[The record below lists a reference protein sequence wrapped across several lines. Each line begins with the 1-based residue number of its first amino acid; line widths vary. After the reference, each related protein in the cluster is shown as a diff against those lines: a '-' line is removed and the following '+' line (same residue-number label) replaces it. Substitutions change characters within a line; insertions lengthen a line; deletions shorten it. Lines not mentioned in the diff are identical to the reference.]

1 MTIHAEKVIDTV
13 GATGE
18 ALRDTKITDTTAVAS
33 TASDKTA
40 AYLAFFTEMGQK
52 AKQAATSL
60 LAADTA
66 KKNEALAAIA
76 DGLEAHSEA
85 ILAANELDMKA
96 AVTNGVPSIMMDR
109 LRLTADRIHQMAN
122 GVRQVIDLE
131 DPIGQRLDH
140 FMRPNGLAITKV
152 CVPLG
157 VIAIIYEARPNVT
170 VDAAAL
176 TLKTGN
182 AVILRGGKE
191 AMASNRCMVDVIR
204 QSLASVG
211 LPEDAVQL
219 VTITDREAVGPL
231 LTLREYI
238 DVVIPRGGAGLIK
251 RIVTESSIPVIE
263 TGSGVVHVFVDESAD
278 AAKAV
283 PIVVN
288 AKVQRPS
295 VCNAAET
302 LLVHR
307 LAAPT
312 LLPKI
317 AEALLAK
324 NVRLIGDS
332 RVRSLLPSVE
342 GATEASW
349 ATEYNDLI
357 MNVKIVDS
365 IDDAIAHINHY
376 GTKHSECIVTE
387 DKANAAQF
395 QRDVDASTV
404 YVNASTRFTDGFE
417 FGFGAEIGISTQKLH
432 ARGPMGLPAL
442 TSYKYV
448 VTGDGQVRS

>member
-1 MTIHAEKVIDTV
+1 MTIHAEKVV
-13 GATGE
+13 
-18 ALRDTKITDTTAVAS
+18 DTTAERYNATETVNVTDTGA
-33 TASDKTA
+33 DKTA
-40 AYLAFFTEMGQK
+40 EYIALFTDMGKK
-52 AKQAATSL
+52 AKVAATAL

-66 KKNEALAAIA
+66 KKNEALAVIA
-76 DGLEAHSEA
+76 DSLEAHSTD

-96 AVTNGVPSIMMDR
+96 AAANGLPAIMMDR
-109 LRLTADRIHQMAN
+109 LRLTEERIQQMAK
-122 GVRQVIDLE
+122 GVRQVIELA
-131 DPIGQRLDH
+131 DPIGKNLES
-140 FMRPNGLAITKV
+140 FKRPNGLHITKV

-191 AMASNRCMVDVIR
+191 AMASNQCMVAVIR
-204 QSLASVG
+204 ESLASVG

-219 VTITDREAVGPL
+219 VTVTDREAVGSL

-263 TGSGVVHVFVDESAD
+263 TGSGVVHIFIDETAD
-278 AAKAV
+278 IEKAI

-295 VCNAAET
+295 VCNSAET

-307 LAAPT
+307 LVAPT
-312 LLPKI
+312 ALPKL
-317 AEALLAK
+317 AEALVAE
-324 NVRLIGDS
+324 NVRLVGDC
-332 RVRSLLPSVE
+332 RVRSLLPEVAV
-342 GATEASW
+342 ATEASW

-365 IDDAIAHINHY
+365 IDEAITHINHY

-387 DKANAAQF
+387 DTVKAAQF

-442 TSYKYV
+442 TSYKYL
-448 VTGDGQVRS
+448 VTGDGQVRP

>member
-1 MTIHAEKVIDTV
+1 MTIQADNLANIATDKAAEYLAIF
-13 GATGE
+13 
-18 ALRDTKITDTTAVAS
+18 TDMGKKAKKAS
-33 TASDKTA
+33 TA
-40 AYLAFFTEMGQK
+40 
-52 AKQAATSL
+52 L
-60 LAADTA
+60 LSADEA

-76 DGLEAHSEA
+76 DSLEAHSAE
-85 ILAANELDMKA
+85 ILAANEEDMKNA
-96 AVTNGVPSIMMDR
+96 ATNGLPTIMMDR
-109 LRLTADRIHQMAN
+109 LRLTADRIHQMAE

-131 DPIGQRLDH
+131 DPTGKVLETVT
-140 FMRPNGLAITKV
+140 RPNGLEVKKV
-152 CVPLG
+152 SVPLG

-191 AMASNRCMVDVIR
+191 AMGSNQCMVGIIR
-204 QSLASVG
+204 DALKSVG

-231 LTLREYI
+231 LTLRDYI

-251 RIVTESSIPVIE
+251 RIVTESIIPVIE
-263 TGSGVVHVFVDESAD
+263 TGSGVVHVFIDETAD
-278 AAKAV
+278 EAKAV

-295 VCNAAET
+295 VCNSAET

-307 LAAPT
+307 LAAPH
-312 LLPKI
+312 LLPKL
-317 AEALLAK
+317 AEALEAK
-324 NVRLIGDS
+324 NVRLVGDG
-332 RVRSLLPSVE
+332 RVRSLLPKVE
-342 GATEASW
+342 PATDESW

-357 MNVKIVDS
+357 MNVKIVDDVDEA
-365 IDDAIAHINHY
+365 IDHINHY

-387 DKANAAQF
+387 DKANAAKF

-442 TSYKYV
+442 TSYKYL
-448 VTGDGQVRS
+448 VTGDGQVRG